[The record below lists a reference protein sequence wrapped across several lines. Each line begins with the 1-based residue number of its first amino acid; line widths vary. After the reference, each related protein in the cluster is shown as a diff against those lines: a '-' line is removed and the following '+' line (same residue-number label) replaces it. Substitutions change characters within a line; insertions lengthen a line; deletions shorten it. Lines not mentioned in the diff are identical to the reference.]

1 MAKILNDR
9 QIGQKIRRLSIEIAE
24 QNWEE
29 TELVLIGINNNGLH
43 FAQLLQDELTSYL
56 PEVQIS
62 KVNLRMNPANPI
74 ETPAY
79 CEYPMDRLANKP
91 IILVDDVANTGR
103 TLFYAFRPLL
113 DVMTKKIQIA
123 VLVDRKHKIYPVH
136 VDYLGLSLATTFNEH
151 IDVQLKTPG
160 DRAVYLT

>member
-56 PEVQIS
+56 PDVRIS
-62 KVNLRMNPANPI
+62 LVNLRLNPASPI
-74 ETPAY
+74 EMPAQ
-79 CEYPMDRLANKP
+79 CECPIDSLTNKP

-103 TLFYAFRPLL
+103 TLFHAFRPLL
-113 DVMTKKIQIA
+113 DVITKKIQIA

-151 IDVQLKTPG
+151 IEVQLKTPG
-160 DRAVYLT
+160 ERSVFLT